1 MEWLVLSAIGVGI
14 YLMVRKKK
22 KPEPQPD
29 WANFKLEPVTRRK
42 EPTSSPP
49 AKPTT
54 TSSSPVRPVT
64 TSPTLS
70 SWGVTVSLSTSPSP
84 RSRNKDPGRWL
95 PPGETITIKGISIK
109 GGLFYVGGQFP
120 GDSDYDVD
128 NCLVDPTLD
137 VAKSASGAQMSY
149 WPSYST
155 IGPTARRGYLEWL
168 ASDRGDP
175 NADIGYVF
183 LYFYGLE
190 RRMFVDKAPA
200 DAAALVAEVR
210 RLKALRTDNNSFQ
223 RYAEAFLH
231 STEALVGTVP
241 AEPDLTDI
249 DAALSGLK
257 LPVLMYLGRKLAQ
270 QEPLN
275 AFDSLAWLLG
285 APDVYSKTVL
295 TRCWDEFKMLWAVR
309 FAAKFPKGRKVSAP
323 KTLLKARYQACSG
336 KFVVDIPLGG
346 DIPDITATSAAMKA
360 LRELYNRCTDDLEPY
375 SRLLG
380 RKPQTR
386 GKPESVL
393 LLPKEIQHSI
403 ANSPLKAIQEYL
415 SSAFAANEAFVTSAE
430 KMLETFSVAQDEKK
444 TLAAQMA
451 QIAPAFDAMNVGFE
465 PDKRFASSSFPKDGT
480 IVLFKRTE
488 QQEVNPEKPEYQIAK
503 TLIEVTSLA
512 AAADGGVNPAEL
524 AAVKADIQA
533 LDGLNPAEK
542 QRLAAY
548 AKLLAEDAPRQQG
561 VLGRL
566 SKLSSAEKSRVA
578 NSAIASVLAD
588 GHADPAEMKFL
599 EKLYK
604 ALGLP
609 ADELYSAVHR
619 GAIVIDEPVTVV
631 TEEAPRGRAI
641 PKRPAPA
648 AAEPASSG
656 IKIDLARLERIKN
669 ETSAVSNLLADIFV
683 EETPAPAAPIVVE
696 SSPFE
701 GLDAAHAK
709 LVALFLA
716 QPEYDRGA
724 FEEQARGLQLMPD
737 GAVETINEWAFDTF
751 DEPLLDGE
759 DTIVV
764 AEHLVAKLKEM
775 EVRA

>member
-1 MEWLVLSAIGVGI
+1 MEWLVLIVIGFVI
-14 YLMVRKKK
+14 YRVTRKKK
-22 KPEPQPD
+22 KPEPKPD
-29 WANFKLEPVTRRK
+29 FANFKLEPVTRRND
-42 EPTSSPP
+42 P
-49 AKPTT
+49 
-54 TSSSPVRPVT
+54 TSSSPARHAT
-64 TSPTLS
+64 DSDTLAR
-70 SWGVTVSLSTSPSP
+70 WGVTVSLSTSSGS
-84 RSRNKDPGRWL
+84 RSNNKDPGRWL
-95 PPGETITIKGISIK
+95 PPSESITIKGITIK
-109 GGLFYVGGQFP
+109 GGLFYVGGLFP
-120 GDSDYDVD
+120 GQSHYDVD
-128 NCLVDPTLD
+128 NCLVDPTLT
-137 VAKSASGAQMSY
+137 VAKTAVGAQMNY

-155 IGPTARRGYLEWL
+155 IGATARRGYLEWL
-168 ASDRGDP
+168 ASDRSDP

-183 LYFYGLE
+183 LYFYGIE
-190 RRMFVDKAPA
+190 RRMFVDKAIAEAPT
-200 DAAALVAEVR
+200 LIAEVR

-223 RYAEAFLH
+223 RYAEAFLQ
-231 STEALVGTVP
+231 SAQALMGVTP
-241 AEPDLTDI
+241 TEPDLTDV
-249 DAALSGLK
+249 DAAMSDLK

-285 APDVYSKTVL
+285 APDVYSKTAL
-295 TRCWDEFKMLWAVR
+295 TRCWDEFKLLWAVR
-309 FAAKFPKGRKVSAP
+309 FAAKYPKGRKVSTP
-323 KTLLKARYQACSG
+323 KTLLKAHYRACSG
-336 KFVVDIPLGG
+336 NFGADIPLAG
-346 DIPDITATSAAMKA
+346 DFPDITAVSAPMKP
-360 LRELYNRCTDDLEPY
+360 LRELYNRCIDDLEAY

-386 GKPESVL
+386 GKPESIL
-393 LLPKEIQHSI
+393 LLPKEIQHSV
-403 ANSPLKAIQEYL
+403 ANSPLKAISEYL
-415 SSAFAANEAFVTSAE
+415 TTAFSGDDTFVTSAE
-430 KMLETFSVAQDEKK
+430 KMLETFSVEQDEKK

-465 PDKRFASSSFPKDGT
+465 PDKRYGSSSFPKDGT
-480 IVLFKRTE
+480 VVLFRRTE

-533 LDGLNPAEK
+533 LNGLNPAEK

-561 VLGRL
+561 VMSRL
-566 SKLSSAEKSRVA
+566 AKLSSAEKARVA
-578 NSAIASVLAD
+578 SSAIASVLAD

-604 ALGLP
+604 ALGMP

-631 TEEAPRGRAI
+631 AEEAPRGRAI
-641 PKRPAPA
+641 PKKPAPA
-648 AAEPASSG
+648 AIPASSG
-656 IKIDLARLERIKN
+656 IKIDMARLERIKS

-683 EETPAPAAPIVVE
+683 EETPAPAATAPIVVE
-696 SSPFE
+696 ASAFE
-701 GLDAAHAK
+701 GLDAAHAR
-709 LVALFLA
+709 LVVLFLA

-724 FEEQARGLQLMPD
+724 FEEEARGLQLMPD